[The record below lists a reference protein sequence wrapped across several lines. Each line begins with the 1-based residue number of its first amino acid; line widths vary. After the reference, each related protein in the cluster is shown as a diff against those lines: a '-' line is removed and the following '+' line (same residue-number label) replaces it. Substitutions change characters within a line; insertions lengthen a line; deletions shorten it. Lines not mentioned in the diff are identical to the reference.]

1 VSAAD
6 SWRAVFCLFLGGVVV
21 KRTTMV
27 HSNGLEHRTDLATSS
42 EHVTLSA
49 MEGVQPGAVLPPGIA
64 ALLELAAERMGLG
77 KGDPGGL
84 ELSFG
89 PDGTLRKWRRF
100 EEGGRDRLGSHDEE
114 PDADDG

>member
-1 VSAAD
+1 
-6 SWRAVFCLFLGGVVV
+6 
-21 KRTTMV
+21 
-27 HSNGLEHRTDLATSS
+27 
-42 EHVTLSA
+42 
-49 MEGVQPGAVLPPGIA
+49 MEGVQPGAALPPGIA

-100 EEGGRDRLGSHDEE
+100 EEGGRDRLVSPDDERSQDGPVHE
-114 PDADDG
+114 PAADA